1 MDNTMLIKIGR
12 LLFIPG
18 AFFIG
23 YGFGVDNDIWMIISG
38 LFAMAVSF
46 YINGTEDSKDVIDSR
61 YP

>member
-1 MDNTMLIKIGR
+1 MLIKIGR

-18 AFFIG
+18 AFFVG
-23 YGFGVDNDIWMIISG
+23 YGFGFNNDVWLIISG

-46 YINGTEDSKDVIDSR
+46 YINGTEDSKDVINSR